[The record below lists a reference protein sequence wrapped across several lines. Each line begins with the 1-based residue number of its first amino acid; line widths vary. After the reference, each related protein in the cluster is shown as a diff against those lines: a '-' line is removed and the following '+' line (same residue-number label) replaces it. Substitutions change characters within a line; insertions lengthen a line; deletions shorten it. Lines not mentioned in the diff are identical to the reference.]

1 MQDRMLDEGVYEV
14 KGYGNTAYRIKR
26 EDLFYEIGFKVLQN
40 QGGGSLLNCHRLK
53 YNGDI
58 KLVYFTDGL
67 LSLEQLMEEADAES
81 MGTAVSSFVSAVRAV
96 EDNGFL
102 NIVCMDNRPERIF
115 FEPGTLTVKLI
126 YLPLH
131 IQADAREKASFE
143 DDLRKLLA
151 KAIRAERFAENRAM
165 QEAAAV
171 LTDTAIPFAEM
182 AEKVQAVFYTGQQKK
197 ESVVYQEKKT
207 EMYVL
212 AEKNGG
218 IDIPITKD
226 EFLIGKNAEKVDGV
240 ITGNSAISRVHC
252 RIMRRDGKLF
262 VQDMGSVNGT
272 YVNERRIMPEEC
284 AGMEEGSR
292 IKLADM
298 EFILRRS

>member
-1 MQDRMLDEGVYEV
+1 MQDRMLDEWVYEV

-26 EDLFYEIGFKVLQN
+26 EDSFYEIGFKVLQN
-40 QGGGSLLNCHRLK
+40 QSGGSLLNCRRLK
-53 YNGDI
+53 YNGDM

-67 LSLEQLMEEADAES
+67 LSLEQLLEEADAES
-81 MGTAVSSFVSAVRAV
+81 MGTAVSSFVSAVRDV
-96 EDNGFL
+96 EENGFL

-131 IQADAREKASFE
+131 IQTDARTKAAFE
-143 DDLRKLLA
+143 DDLRKLLV

-165 QEAAAV
+165 QEAIAV
-171 LTDTAIPFAEM
+171 LSDTAIPFAQM
-182 AEKVQAVFYTGQQKK
+182 AEKLQAVFRTGQQKAD
-197 ESVVYQEKKT
+197 SVVCQAEKTK
-207 EMYVL
+207 MYVL

-218 IDIPITKD
+218 INIPITKD
-226 EFLIGKNAEKVDGV
+226 AFLIGKNAEKVDGV

-272 YVNERRIMPEEC
+272 YVNEKRIMPEEC
-284 AGMEEGSR
+284 AGIEEGSR